1 LERPAHFIA
10 KDKELELPRAGER
23 AATNIRM
30 IQ

>member
-23 AATNIRM
+23 ATNIRM